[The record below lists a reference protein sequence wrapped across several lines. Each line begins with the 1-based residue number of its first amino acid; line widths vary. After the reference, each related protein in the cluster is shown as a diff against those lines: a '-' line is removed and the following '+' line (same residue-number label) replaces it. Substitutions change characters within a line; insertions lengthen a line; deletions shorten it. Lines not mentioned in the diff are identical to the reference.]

1 MTEINIEDISN
12 KINNYKINKTRLDEI
27 GHSLMVRKTGLM
39 TLLENNKDDTL
50 KLHLDVINESFK
62 REELE
67 LSKNFDKLELEM
79 QLLLISK
86 QEIKDKLKIYLNLL
100 QNIDNVL
107 SNKKDLDNDDLTDN
121 LVSEVARNLYSTNKN
136 ICDEFIKREKE
147 YHPSDLNNDD
157 VSVSI
162 TKKVIRVNNDKC
174 MQKQDINVVKS
185 SNEYS
190 NYSELNSN
198 SSNNNEFTFFEES
211 SSF

>member
-62 REELE
+62 KEELE

-107 SNKKDLDNDDLTDN
+107 SNKKELDNDDLTDN

-136 ICDEFIKREKE
+136 ISDEFIKREKE

-174 MQKQDINVVKS
+174 IQKQDINVVKS

-198 SSNNNEFTFFEES
+198 SSNDNELSFFKES
-211 SSF
+211 SF

>member
-62 REELE
+62 KEELE

-107 SNKKDLDNDDLTDN
+107 SNKKELDNDDLTDN
-121 LVSEVARNLYSTNKN
+121 LVSEVASNLYSTNKN
-136 ICDEFIKREKE
+136 ISEEFIKREKE
-147 YHPSDLNNDD
+147 YHPSDLNNDE

-174 MQKQDINVVKS
+174 IQKQDINVVKS

-198 SSNNNEFTFFEES
+198 SSNDNELSFFKES
-211 SSF
+211 SF

>member
-62 REELE
+62 KEELE

-136 ICDEFIKREKE
+136 ISDEFIKREKE

-174 MQKQDINVVKS
+174 IQKQDINVVKS

-190 NYSELNSN
+190 NYSELNS
-198 SSNNNEFTFFEES
+198 SNDNELSFFKES
-211 SSF
+211 SF

>member
-62 REELE
+62 KEELE

-107 SNKKDLDNDDLTDN
+107 SNKKELDNDDLTDN

-136 ICDEFIKREKE
+136 ISEEFIKREKE
-147 YHPSDLNNDD
+147 YHPSDLNKDE

-174 MQKQDINVVKS
+174 IQKQDINVVKS

-198 SSNNNEFTFFEES
+198 SSNDNELSFFKES
-211 SSF
+211 SF

>member
-62 REELE
+62 KEELE
-67 LSKNFDKLELEM
+67 LSNNFDKLELEM

-107 SNKKDLDNDDLTDN
+107 SNKKELDNDDLTDN

-136 ICDEFIKREKE
+136 ISDEFIKREKE

-174 MQKQDINVVKS
+174 IQKQDINVVKS

-190 NYSELNSN
+190 NYSELNS
-198 SSNNNEFTFFEES
+198 SNDNELSFFKES
-211 SSF
+211 SF